1 MKIPIKKERI
11 FRIISTENYLTV
23 SKIAKKT
30 GLAKSY
36 VSKSVKDLKE
46 KNVIWGGEKLYVN
59 YSNLIREWGDFKR
72 NIFNR
77 IKPLAV
83 DIFFPDKIKE
93 VIEEYVVSG
102 PFAEMLI
109 QGQSPGKPIV
119 VYLKKDYLKIENK
132 LKKLGRMGRG
142 YVLFY
147 IYDEDIFNGSLKIK
161 GWNIASIPQVC
172 ADLIAMGTYADLG
185 FNLFEKWLNAGRR
198 I

>member
-83 DIFFPDKIKE
+83 DIFSQI
-93 VIEEYVVSG
+93 
-102 PFAEMLI
+102 
-109 QGQSPGKPIV
+109 
-119 VYLKKDYLKIENK
+119 
-132 LKKLGRMGRG
+132 R
-142 YVLFY
+142 
-147 IYDEDIFNGSLKIK
+147 
-161 GWNIASIPQVC
+161 
-172 ADLIAMGTYADLG
+172 
-185 FNLFEKWLNAGRR
+185 
-198 I
+198 

>member
-1 MKIPIKKERI
+1 
-11 FRIISTENYLTV
+11 
-23 SKIAKKT
+23 
-30 GLAKSY
+30 
-36 VSKSVKDLKE
+36 
-46 KNVIWGGEKLYVN
+46 
-59 YSNLIREWGDFKR
+59 
-72 NIFNR
+72 
-77 IKPLAV
+77 
-83 DIFFPDKIKE
+83 
-93 VIEEYVVSG
+93 
-102 PFAEMLI
+102 MLI